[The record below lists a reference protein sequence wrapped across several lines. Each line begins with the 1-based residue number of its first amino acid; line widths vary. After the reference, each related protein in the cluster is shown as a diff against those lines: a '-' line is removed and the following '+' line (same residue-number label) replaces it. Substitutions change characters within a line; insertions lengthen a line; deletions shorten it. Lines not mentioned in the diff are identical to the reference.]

1 MKSIYVNQLPFDA
14 TEEDVRALFGRYGVI
29 HSIIIGSDRDL
40 GELACFALIEM
51 EETAGQDA
59 VEETNG
65 ATVRGHVLEVGEA
78 PGGSRQR
85 TRQPPGHTA
94 GSA

>member
-1 MKSIYVNQLPFDA
+1 MKSIYLDQLPFDA
-14 TEEDVRALFGRYGVI
+14 TEEDVRALFGPYGVI

-40 GELACFALIEM
+40 GELKCFALIEM
-51 EETAGQDA
+51 DETAGQDA
-59 VEETNG
+59 VREVDG
-65 ATVRGHVLEVGEA
+65 KTVRGRMIEVSEA
-78 PGGSRQR
+78 PGGSRRR